1 MTREEAIKQLKIE
14 LSKWESECKSYHKT
28 KDALKKGIEALEQE
42 PCEDSVSRDAIRL
55 KITEIPKYTDGKK
68 SASVRHLKDFWEK
81 ELNEPIDVTPDMC
94 VGFTMALEYIGKFIK
109 DLPSVTPATKWTPV
123 SESFPKE
130 HIYDDGYVEPSETVL
145 VQLNNGEM
153 KTSRYWGS
161 KESRKNEPWIDLS
174 YPTTL
179 EVVAWRPLPNKYSAP
194 HDSRCKTE
202 V

>member
-1 MTREEAIKQLKIE
+1 MTREEITICKMYLND
-14 LSKWESECKSYHKT
+14 LSKYHNCNEYK
-28 KDALKKGIEALEQE
+28 LLMQLLEQQSNE
-42 PCEDSVSRDAIRL
+42 DAISRQAVL
-55 KITEIPKYTDGKK
+55 DMATTIQTDDYSG
-68 SASVRHLKDFWEK
+68 
-81 ELNEPIDVTPDMC
+81 NETMEVVDVND
-94 VGFTMALEYIGKFIK
+94 IK
-109 DLPSVTPATKWTPV
+109 ALPSVTPATKWTPV